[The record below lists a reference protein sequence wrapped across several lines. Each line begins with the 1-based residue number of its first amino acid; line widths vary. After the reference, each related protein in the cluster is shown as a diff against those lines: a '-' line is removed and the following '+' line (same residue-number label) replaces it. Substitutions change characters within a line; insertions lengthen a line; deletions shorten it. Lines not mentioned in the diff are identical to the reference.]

1 MPEPVSVFQ
10 DATSYFAS
18 LGHRRRKPDRQCET
32 DYGLNESL
40 QHVSKNLRIVSICT
54 IGSRILGL
62 MRDQAMSVLFG
73 AGSIMDA
80 FTVAFRLP
88 NLSRT
93 LLGEGALT
101 TAFLPAFVEELRE
114 RGKESSARVTWAVFV
129 TLAIV
134 LSLLIVFIE
143 AILWSLEWTIHL
155 SPEAKLLRNL
165 TAILTPYII
174 MICLAA
180 QLGAVLNALGR
191 FVWPAL
197 IPSVLNLVWL
207 LTLWGVVPRWSD
219 DESRIYVACVAV
231 LFGGLLQLACPLYIL
246 HRIGF
251 GFRSDWGKAMDR
263 VWKIATAM
271 VPVIIGLSITQLNAI
286 MDSFVA
292 WGFTQPVDLD
302 TLMPL
307 PGSPRYPLTQGTVT
321 ALYLGQRLYQFP
333 LGVFGAALGTVLF
346 PLFTSHAQTGET
358 DKFRADL
365 SLGVRL
371 VLAIGVPASAGLML
385 VGHPL
390 ATLFFQYGKFDADA
404 ARQTGD
410 MIAAY
415 GSGVWGY
422 CGLMILNRGF
432 YANGD
437 RLSPMYIGMVAMIVN
452 VIMNLVL
459 IWPMGGFGLSLST
472 AIVSVVQ
479 CLITALLLQRQVGL
493 LLWHEIGLTALK
505 TLAATAVMAVV
516 CLSLSHWFDSSGFTI
531 GRLIRLSV
539 PLVAG
544 GMAFLVAAHFLGLK
558 EPWRVISGQQ
568 TEKNDFGK

>member
-1 MPEPVSVFQ
+1 
-10 DATSYFAS
+10 
-18 LGHRRRKPDRQCET
+18 
-32 DYGLNESL
+32 
-40 QHVSKNLRIVSICT
+40 
-54 IGSRILGL
+54 

-73 AGSIMDA
+73 AGPVMDA

-114 RGKESSARVTWAVFV
+114 RGKESAARVTWAVFI
-129 TLAIV
+129 TLAIF
-134 LSLLIVFIE
+134 LSGLIVFLE
-143 AILWSLEWTIHL
+143 VLLWSLDWTMQL
-155 SPEAKLLRNL
+155 SPEARLLRNL
-165 TAILTPYII
+165 TALLTPYVL

-180 QLGAVLNALGR
+180 QLSSVLNALGR

-197 IPSVLNLVWL
+197 IPSILNLIWL
-207 LTLWGVVPRWSD
+207 LTMWGIVPYWAD
-219 DESRIYVACVAV
+219 DESRIYVTCVAV
-231 LFGGLLQLACPLYIL
+231 LIGGLCQLACPFLII

-251 GFRSDWGKAMDR
+251 GFRSDWGQAMDR
-263 VWKIATAM
+263 VGRIARAM

-302 TLMPL
+302 AVMPL

-371 VLAIGVPASAGLML
+371 VIAIGVPASAGLML
-385 VGHPL
+385 IGHPL
-390 ATLFFQYGKFDADA
+390 ATLFFQYGKFDAEA

-437 RLSPMYIGMVAMIVN
+437 RLSPMYIGLVSMIAN
-452 VIMNLVL
+452 VVLNLLL
-459 IWPMGGFGLSLST
+459 IWPLGGFGLALST

-479 CLITALLLQRQVGL
+479 CLITALLLQRQVGQL
-493 LLWHEIGLTALK
+493 HWHEIGLTMLK
-505 TLAATAVMAVV
+505 TLAATTIMAMV
-516 CLSLSHWFDSSGFTI
+516 CYGLTHWFDSSGFTV
-531 GRLIRLSV
+531 GRLVRLSV

-544 GMAFLVAAHFLGLK
+544 GISYLIAAHFLGLK
-558 EPWRVISGQQ
+558 EPWRVISGK
-568 TEKNDFGK
+568 TTAKMDS